1 MKNIKIFLYKVL
13 KFIFSFYRIKKY
25 FSFKKDTDYLIL
37 ENLNELKEISQIGL
51 IILKK
56 KS

>member
-13 KFIFSFYRIKKY
+13 KFIFILPNKKKY

-37 ENLNELKEISQIGL
+37 ENLNEFKEISKIGL
-51 IILKK
+51 GNFKK